1 MRIEKSVKC
10 IDCPLKCD
18 IYLTAR
24 EMGMEELLE
33 PVYVYYKKYETICRQ
48 GSKIKNA
55 TILIQGN
62 AKMFVSGHCS
72 RNIILNI
79 LIPSNYI
86 GLISVYGLP
95 DYPYSV
101 SALEDCHTC
110 QIDNEV
116 LEQIYLKNEH
126 FMRLLNHAFG
136 SSVANIMDKLITL
149 NQKQI
154 RGRVAESL
162 LYLSRL
168 YDSNSFKLSITRRE
182 LGELSAISEEN
193 TVRALTE
200 LRNEEIISI
209 DGRNIILKDTETLSR
224 ISMNC

>member
-1 MRIEKSVKC
+1 MRIEKSVNC
-10 IDCPLKCD
+10 MDCPLKCD

-24 EMGMEELLE
+24 EMGMEELLK
-33 PVYVYYKKYETICRQ
+33 PVYVYYKKFETICRQ
-48 GSKIKNA
+48 GSKILNS

-72 RNIILNI
+72 RSIILNI
-79 LIPSNYI
+79 LIPSNYV

-95 DYPYSV
+95 EYPYSV
-101 SALEDCHTC
+101 SALEACHTC
-110 QIDNEV
+110 QIDNEA
-116 LEQIYLKNEH
+116 LEQIYLRNEP
-126 FMRLLNHAFG
+126 FMKLLNHAFG
-136 SSVANIMDKLITL
+136 HSVSNIMDKLITL
-149 NQKQI
+149 NQKHI

-162 LYLSRL
+162 LYLSRI

-193 TVRALTE
+193 TVRVLTE
-200 LRNEEIISI
+200 LRNENVISTE
-209 DGRNIILKDTETLSR
+209 GRNVVLKDTEALLR